1 MLGRRP
7 CTVLEVNVI
16 GHDSRRKIPT
26 LATPRVDVRDIAGS
40 GCLKTLGDILRIG
53 INV

>member
-16 GHDSRRKIPT
+16 LHDSRRKIPT
-26 LATPRVDVRDIAGS
+26 LATPRFDVRDVAGS
-40 GCLKTLGDILRIG
+40 GCLKKRWGMFYGL
-53 INV
+53 V